1 MLLHVRLPS
10 DQAPKNAE
18 QKKLLSR
25 LQRNCIL
32 GDPKPILR
40 QDCFLIGKLRSC
52 LLQGLNSLREVIQ
65 VLSDARTN
73 QGLNLTSLQL
83 SLVQRDFDEHDYD
96 SLLAL
101 DLEVGRSK
109 QELVSQ
115 EYLQKLTTFKHPA
128 R

>member
-1 MLLHVRLPS
+1 MLLHVRLHS
-10 DQAPKNAE
+10 DQGPKNAE

-25 LQRNCIL
+25 LQDSIL

-101 DLEVGRSK
+101 DLEVGRTK
-109 QELVSQ
+109 QEQVSQ
-115 EYLQKLTTFKHPA
+115 EHLQKLMTFKHPA